1 MRYKPRSC
9 KKSFPGRD
17 EPRSSISD
25 QTVSESEGRGS
36 GGEGGSGSPPAKQR
50 KTIRRIKTLKKPA
63 DSDVVRHFRD
73 SGQPS
78 LTIFSLPQ
86 DVILHLVEKWLDLD
100 SSLSFLR
107 TCGWFYHML
116 NFCESYWKALC
127 IKTEFAS
134 YSCLEESND
143 HLVLPR
149 LGWSGTDMHKIDT
162 KVNVQEHKSDEGG
175 EEVVKL
181 EMGNWRKTFLRGIK
195 MRQNVVASNYQ
206 GWRLFSNSDC
216 PVTELTP
223 GLDMNTVKQ
232 RLGEFPKLSVNDDL
246 KIDWDDKHLVLF
258 HFFRGEGESCTIRV
272 WDISDEPKFLY
283 QVDKGIE
290 CITDKISV
298 HDGHVVMVP
307 SWPLE
312 AHGIVMTLN
321 IRNNMAETGKYL
333 FPDEASKTQL
343 DENWEHTQL
352 RVVRCKAMVVCRAP
366 EWRVVITSLPDCT
379 PLTEILLSE
388 SVCSLYECQQIRSY
402 KSTAIVLFTQ
412 KKAEHLCCLVTMD
425 IKEGMEDTKA
435 KTSNVRSCHTATHVT
450 DVALYTDPEEIYL
463 MKKNG
468 NVVLYDATKKL
479 EAIKITNRNQTPQ
492 GSIDNS
498 DYQLFVNGKE
508 QICVMQSA
516 PEAQSGRNI
525 NVYSYEG
532 AWMYEINLDLYKY
545 GLSRDESVCIYT
557 NAAFLAAADSKRFVL
572 FNVKNG
578 KYVGVIQIPS
588 HLERSKGKDEK
599 DCMFEQT
606 GLGLFIFD
614 ENKLIAVH
622 DYERSFPAVLDIY
635 KFW

>member
-1 MRYKPRSC
+1 MRYKLRSS
-9 KKSFPGRD
+9 KKACPGRD
-17 EPRSSISD
+17 EPRSSVSD
-25 QTVSESEGRGS
+25 YHTVSES
-36 GGEGGSGSPPAKQR
+36 EGGSGSPPAKLR
-50 KTIRRIKTLKKPA
+50 KTLHRRKTLTKV
-63 DSDVVRHFRD
+63 SDTGRQFRD
-73 SGQPS
+73 TGQPS

-86 DVILHLVEKWLDLD
+86 DVILHLVEKWLDFD
-100 SSLSFLR
+100 SSMKLLR
-107 TCGWFYHML
+107 TCRWFYLML
-116 NFCESYWKALC
+116 NTCESFWKAVC

-134 YSCLEESND
+134 YSCLESD
-143 HLVLPR
+143 PPTSRV
-149 LGWSGTDMHKIDT
+149 GWAGIDMHNASNKDR
-162 KVNVQEHKSDEGG
+162 
-175 EEVVKL
+175 EEVTGV
-181 EMGNWRKTFLRGIK
+181 WRKTFSRGIK
-195 MRQNVVASNYQ
+195 MRRNVVAGNFQ
-206 GWRLFSNSDC
+206 GWRLFSNSRC

-223 GLDMNTVKQ
+223 SLDMNKVKQ

-246 KIDWDDKHLVLF
+246 KIDWDDKHLILF

-272 WDISDEPKFLY
+272 WDIEDEPKFLY
-283 QVDKGIE
+283 EVDKGIE
-290 CITDKISV
+290 AITDKVSV
-298 HDGHVVMVP
+298 HNGHVVMVP

-312 AHGIVMTLN
+312 AHGIVMTLDIN
-321 IRNNMAETGKYL
+321 KNMTEAGKYL
-333 FPDEASKTQL
+333 FPDEASRTAL

-366 EWRVVITSLPDCT
+366 DWRVVITSLPDCT
-379 PLTEILLSE
+379 PLTTICLVPPVSP
-388 SVCSLYECQQIRSY
+388 LYECQQIRSY
-402 KSTAIVLFTQ
+402 KSTAVVLFTQ
-412 KKAEHLCCLVTMD
+412 KKDEHVCCLVTID
-425 IKEGMEDTKA
+425 IGDSREAGSKLRT
-435 KTSNVRSCHTATHVT
+435 THVTQHVT

-468 NVVLYDATKKL
+468 NVVLYDAWEKRETV
-479 EAIKITNRNQTPQ
+479 KITNRNQMSSLPVTPD
-492 GSIDNS
+492 GS

-516 PEAQSGRNI
+516 PEASHGRNI

-532 AWMYEINLDLYKY
+532 TWMYEINLDLYKY

-572 FNVKNG
+572 FNVKDG
-578 KYVGVIQIPS
+578 SYVGIIQIPA
-588 HLERSKGKDEK
+588 HLERNKGKEEK